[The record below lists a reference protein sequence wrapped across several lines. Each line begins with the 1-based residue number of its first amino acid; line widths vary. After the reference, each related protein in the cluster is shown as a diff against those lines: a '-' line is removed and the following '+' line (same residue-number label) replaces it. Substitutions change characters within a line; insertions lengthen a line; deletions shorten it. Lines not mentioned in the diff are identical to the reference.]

1 MYLAEVLKMTMMRVR
16 LVSTGSEDEELYT
29 RPVYWGWLVVLW
41 S

>member
-1 MYLAEVLKMTMMRVR
+1 MMMIVR
-16 LVSTGSEDEELYT
+16 LVGTEGDDEELYT